1 MILKLTSIFN
11 PMNITD
17 KAMLVSLSIRQW
29 TARKY
34 DRKITEEVNHTH
46 QAKDAGRFNKLLIE
60 KKRLSP
66 IQSASNKIRIFH
78 YENTLAWA
86 DEGDRLL
93 PVANFFDY
101 SQKINVLKAEFE
113 QAVDEFIGDY
123 DLIVKEAQANL
134 NGLFNPL
141 DYPRD
146 IRDRF
151 GIKFSFMPVPD
162 SQDFRVT
169 VSKDVLDEM
178 KRTLNEEV
186 TSRLDNATESLRYK
200 IREQLV
206 YMRDKLAD
214 PNSIFRD
221 SLFGNVEALVDLAPK
236 LNVTGNKGIENL
248 TLGMRDILVDPNAV
262 RQNVSLRAN
271 IVSKLNDL
279 LAI

>member
-1 MILKLTSIFN
+1 
-11 PMNITD
+11 MNITD

-46 QAKDAGRFNKLLIE
+46 QAVDAGRFNKLLIE

-101 SQKINVLKAEFE
+101 SQKINALKSEFE
-113 QAVDEFIGDY
+113 QAVYEFIGDY
-123 DLIVKEAQANL
+123 DLIVREAQANL
-134 NGLFNPL
+134 NSLFNPL

-162 SQDFRVT
+162 SQDFRLS

-186 TSRLDNATESLRYK
+186 GSRLENATDSLKQK

-206 YMRDKLAD
+206 YMRDRLAD
-214 PNSIFRD
+214 PNCIFRD
-221 SLFGNVEALVDLAPK
+221 SLFGNVESLVDLAPK
-236 LNVTGNKGIENL
+236 LNVTGNKAIEHL
-248 TLGMRDILVDPNAV
+248 TTGMREILVDPQAV
-262 RQNVSLRAN
+262 RENISLRAN

-279 LAI
+279 LTY

>member
-1 MILKLTSIFN
+1 
-11 PMNITD
+11 MNISD

-46 QAKDAGRFNKLLIE
+46 QSKDAGRFNKLLIE

-101 SQKINVLKAEFE
+101 SQKINELKTEFE
-113 QAVDEFIGDY
+113 HAVNEFIGDY
-123 DLIVKEAQANL
+123 DLIIKEAQANL

-141 DYPRD
+141 DYPSD

-162 SQDFRVT
+162 SSDFRIS

-186 TSRLDNATESLRYK
+186 SDRLDNATRSLKSK
-200 IREQLV
+200 IKDQLL
-206 YMRDKLAD
+206 YMRDRLSEQ
-214 PNSIFRD
+214 NSIFRD
-221 SLFGNVEALVDLAPK
+221 SLFGNLESLVDLSPK
-236 LNVTGNKGIENL
+236 LNIAQDKSIEML
-248 TLGMRDILVDPNAV
+248 TLGMRDILVNPQDV
-262 RQNVSLRAN
+262 RENYTLRKN
-271 IVSKLNDL
+271 IVVKINDL
-279 LAI
+279 LQM

>member
-1 MILKLTSIFN
+1 
-11 PMNITD
+11 MNITD

-101 SQKINVLKAEFE
+101 SQKINLLKDEFE
-113 QAVDEFIGDY
+113 QAVNDFIGDY

-141 DYPRD
+141 DYPSD

-169 VSKDVLDEM
+169 VSKDVLEEM

-200 IREQLV
+200 IREQLT

-221 SLFGNVEALVDLAPK
+221 SLFGNVESLVELAPK
-236 LNVTGNKGIENL
+236 LNVTGNKVIENL
-248 TLGMRDILVDPNAV
+248 TIGMRDVLVDPQAV
-262 RQNVSLRAN
+262 RENVSLRAN
-271 IVSKLNDL
+271 LVSKLNDL
-279 LAI
+279 LTL

>member
-1 MILKLTSIFN
+1 
-11 PMNITD
+11 MNISD

-66 IQSASNKIRIFH
+66 IQSASNAIRIFH
-78 YENTLAWA
+78 YANTLAWA

-101 SQKINVLKAEFE
+101 SQKINALKDEFE
-113 QAVDEFIGDY
+113 KAVNDFIGDY
-123 DLIVKEAQANL
+123 DLIVKEAQNNL

-151 GIKFSFMPVPD
+151 GISFSFMPVPD
-162 SQDFRVT
+162 SKDFRVNL
-169 VSKDVLDEM
+169 S
-178 KRTLNEEV
+178 EEV
-186 TSRLDNATESLRYK
+186 LQEMRANMNDEVNCRLANATDSLRHK

-206 YMRDKLAD
+206 YMRDRLSD
-214 PNSIFRD
+214 PNCIFRD

-236 LNVTGNKGIENL
+236 LNVASDAKVEML
-248 TLGMRDILVDPNAV
+248 TQGMREVLVDPQAV
-262 RQNVSLRAN
+262 RENMLLRAN
-271 IVSKLNDL
+271 LVQKLNDL
-279 LAI
+279 LTI